1 MGARPYRQPVARLT
15 GHVDAIIDAT
25 ITKLSLNRD
34 TGSVSGLLTTEGGPV
49 VYLPQFLRTAK
60 GQAAIKS
67 DGSITYTPW
76 PGARRAASRAGAGFR
91 GADADTLSLAAA
103 RTDGASI
110 RVHVRVMILAH

>member
-1 MGARPYRQPVARLT
+1 M
-15 GHVDAIIDAT
+15 
-25 ITKLSLNRD
+25 
-34 TGSVSGLLTTEGGPV
+34 